1 MTIKHIVISG
11 GGQTM
16 IQSLGA
22 VQHLDINNII
32 NLNEIKSI
40 YATSAGAIVA
50 VLLSLKFDWETINDY
65 IIKRPWHDVFPI
77 KIQDIFNAF
86 TSKGLFDHSV
96 IEKCFKPLF
105 DAKDIALDI
114 TLQQFYEYMPI
125 EIHFFTF
132 EINEFVTVDISY
144 LTHPNLKLLT
154 AIQMSCALPVLITP
168 ICMDNKC
175 FIDGGVSCNYPLS
188 YCIAKNNNNEE
199 EIIGIINKYNDGM
212 NNIVNHES
220 TLLDFIMSFL
230 FKLIHS
236 LSSSHLQP
244 KIKHEIICDATLM
257 SISSLK
263 SVLYSS
269 EVRKELW
276 ESGIQ
281 SGKKYIEFLL

>member
-32 NLNEIKSI
+32 NLNEIESI

-77 KIQDIFNAF
+77 KIQDIFNAY

-144 LTHPNLKLLT
+144 LTHPN
-154 AIQMSCALPVLITP
+154 
-168 ICMDNKC
+168 
-175 FIDGGVSCNYPLS
+175 
-188 YCIAKNNNNEE
+188 
-199 EIIGIINKYNDGM
+199 
-212 NNIVNHES
+212 
-220 TLLDFIMSFL
+220 
-230 FKLIHS
+230 
-236 LSSSHLQP
+236 
-244 KIKHEIICDATLM
+244 
-257 SISSLK
+257 
-263 SVLYSS
+263 
-269 EVRKELW
+269 
-276 ESGIQ
+276 
-281 SGKKYIEFLL
+281 